1 MFSNKDIPSVGI
13 SIGIERLF
21 VIIEEQYRKSEEIAK
36 ERTQVYVASVGQGM
50 D

>member
-1 MFSNKDIPSVGI
+1 VGI

-21 VIIEEQYRKSEEIAK
+21 VIIEDKYKQSNEILK
-36 ERTQVYVASVGQGM
+36 ERTQVFVASVGKGM